1 MKLITSRAAV
11 ESSSASPLTATVQVY
26 DVFGALSPAVALWT
40 GLAAARLTLAAESSA
55 LLEHPPNV
63 LVATPG
69 RLMAHCKAAQPA
81 FSLTSLRFLVSFDKV
96 TCLLVRPIN
105 K

>member
-1 MKLITSRAAV
+1 M
-11 ESSSASPLTATVQVY
+11 
-26 DVFGALSPAVALWT
+26 ALWT

-81 FSLTSLRFLVSFDKV
+81 FSLTSLRFLVSLVPLTTKSIVCMWGLSVDSDFSCRQ
-96 TCLLVRPIN
+96 TLLHSGLALYWQRHSGACVA
-105 K
+105 